1 MFYKCIAYRNKN
13 LVDSR
18 SNSEYFAE
26 CFKEYISHP
35 DEKIFMFLS
44 YMKKVDHKIL
54 KKE

>member
-26 CFKEYISHP
+26 CLKEYISHP
-35 DEKIFMFLS
+35 DEKNFYVSFLYEKS
-44 YMKKVDHKIL
+44 RS
-54 KKE
+54 